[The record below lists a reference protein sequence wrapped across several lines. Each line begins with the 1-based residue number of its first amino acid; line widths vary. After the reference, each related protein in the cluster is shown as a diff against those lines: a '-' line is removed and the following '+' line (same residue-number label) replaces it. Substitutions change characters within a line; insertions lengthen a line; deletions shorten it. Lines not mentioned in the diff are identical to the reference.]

1 MSPELIAVV
10 TLNAVLFG
18 MIFKVIVDMGAVRE
32 RLARLE
38 GPVRGLRNTARP
50 AARLS
55 RVPSA
60 GAVPGIVYSARSPR
74 EVACHVR
81 PHLLPDRPSRPHGG
95 SADWKAE
102 LNVDDLIGVFDR
114 GLRTLAGVGTPASP
128 APDAPEGDLTEA
140 ERAHAAG
147 LMRVNHTGEVCA
159 QALYEGQAMTAR
171 RDEVRDALEQAA
183 AEEVDHLAWC
193 RQRLDELDARPS
205 VLDPLFFAASFLV
218 GAAAGAMGD
227 RVSLGFVEA
236 TEDQVVRHLDRHLAD
251 LPEGDARSRAIVEE
265 MRADE
270 ARHGVNALRAG
281 GRTFPDGVKQAM
293 TVVSRIMTE
302 STYRI

>member
-1 MSPELIAVV
+1 M
-10 TLNAVLFG
+10 
-18 MIFKVIVDMGAVRE
+18 
-32 RLARLE
+32 
-38 GPVRGLRNTARP
+38 
-50 AARLS
+50 
-55 RVPSA
+55 
-60 GAVPGIVYSARSPR
+60 
-74 EVACHVR
+74 
-81 PHLLPDRPSRPHGG
+81 
-95 SADWKAE
+95 
-102 LNVDDLIGVFDR
+102 NVDDLIGVFDR

-205 VLDPLFFAASFLV
+205 VLDPLFYAASFLV
-218 GAAAGAMGD
+218 GAAAGALGD

-251 LPEGDARSRAIVEE
+251 LPEDDARSRAIVEE

-281 GRTFPDGVKQAM
+281 GRTFPDSVKQAM

>member
-1 MSPELIAVV
+1 M
-10 TLNAVLFG
+10 
-18 MIFKVIVDMGAVRE
+18 
-32 RLARLE
+32 
-38 GPVRGLRNTARP
+38 
-50 AARLS
+50 
-55 RVPSA
+55 
-60 GAVPGIVYSARSPR
+60 
-74 EVACHVR
+74 
-81 PHLLPDRPSRPHGG
+81 
-95 SADWKAE
+95 
-102 LNVDDLIGVFDR
+102 NVDDLIGVFDR

-171 RDEVRDALEQAA
+171 RAEVRDALEQAA

-205 VLDPLFFAASFLV
+205 VLDPLFYGASFLV
-218 GAAAGAMGD
+218 GAAAGALGD

>member
-1 MSPELIAVV
+1 M
-10 TLNAVLFG
+10 
-18 MIFKVIVDMGAVRE
+18 
-32 RLARLE
+32 
-38 GPVRGLRNTARP
+38 
-50 AARLS
+50 
-55 RVPSA
+55 
-60 GAVPGIVYSARSPR
+60 
-74 EVACHVR
+74 
-81 PHLLPDRPSRPHGG
+81 
-95 SADWKAE
+95 
-102 LNVDDLIGVFDR
+102 NVDDLIGVFDR

>member
-1 MSPELIAVV
+1 M
-10 TLNAVLFG
+10 
-18 MIFKVIVDMGAVRE
+18 
-32 RLARLE
+32 
-38 GPVRGLRNTARP
+38 
-50 AARLS
+50 
-55 RVPSA
+55 
-60 GAVPGIVYSARSPR
+60 
-74 EVACHVR
+74 
-81 PHLLPDRPSRPHGG
+81 
-95 SADWKAE
+95 
-102 LNVDDLIGVFDR
+102 NVDDLIGVFDR

-159 QALYEGQAMTAR
+159 QALYEGQALTAR

-205 VLDPLFFAASFLV
+205 VFDPLFYAASFLV

>member
-1 MSPELIAVV
+1 M
-10 TLNAVLFG
+10 
-18 MIFKVIVDMGAVRE
+18 
-32 RLARLE
+32 
-38 GPVRGLRNTARP
+38 
-50 AARLS
+50 
-55 RVPSA
+55 
-60 GAVPGIVYSARSPR
+60 
-74 EVACHVR
+74 
-81 PHLLPDRPSRPHGG
+81 
-95 SADWKAE
+95 
-102 LNVDDLIGVFDR
+102 NVDDLIGVFDR

-128 APDAPEGDLTEA
+128 APDVPEGDLTDA
-140 ERAHAAG
+140 ERSHAAG

-159 QALYEGQAMTAR
+159 QALYEGQALTAR
-171 RDEVRDALEQAA
+171 RDEVKDALEQAA

-205 VLDPLFFAASFLV
+205 VLDPLFYAASFLV

-251 LPEGDARSRAIVEE
+251 LPADDARSRAIVEE

-281 GRTFPDGVKQAM
+281 GRTFPEGVKQAM
-293 TVVSRIMTE
+293 TAVSRIMTE
-302 STYRI
+302 TTYRI

>member
-1 MSPELIAVV
+1 M
-10 TLNAVLFG
+10 
-18 MIFKVIVDMGAVRE
+18 
-32 RLARLE
+32 
-38 GPVRGLRNTARP
+38 
-50 AARLS
+50 
-55 RVPSA
+55 
-60 GAVPGIVYSARSPR
+60 
-74 EVACHVR
+74 
-81 PHLLPDRPSRPHGG
+81 
-95 SADWKAE
+95 
-102 LNVDDLIGVFDR
+102 NVDDLIGVFDR

-205 VLDPLFFAASFLV
+205 VLDPLFYAASFLV

-251 LPEGDARSRAIVEE
+251 LPESDARSRAIVEE

>member
-1 MSPELIAVV
+1 M
-10 TLNAVLFG
+10 
-18 MIFKVIVDMGAVRE
+18 
-32 RLARLE
+32 
-38 GPVRGLRNTARP
+38 
-50 AARLS
+50 
-55 RVPSA
+55 
-60 GAVPGIVYSARSPR
+60 
-74 EVACHVR
+74 
-81 PHLLPDRPSRPHGG
+81 
-95 SADWKAE
+95 
-102 LNVDDLIGVFDR
+102 NVDDLIGIFDR
-114 GLRTLAGVGTPASP
+114 SLRTLAGVGTPANP
-128 APDAPEGDLTEA
+128 PPDVAEGDLTEP

-159 QALYEGQAMTAR
+159 QALYEGQALTAR
-171 RDEVRDALEQAA
+171 REEVRDALEQAA

-205 VLDPLFFAASFLV
+205 VLDPLFYAASFLM

-251 LPEGDARSRAIVEE
+251 LPPEDARSRAIVLE

-270 ARHGVNALRAG
+270 ARHGVNALQAG

-293 TVVSRIMTE
+293 TAVSRIMTE
-302 STYRI
+302 TTYRI